1 MELRGGKSAQRL
13 HMFAS
18 KWGNWEL
25 GLLGI
30 TGGMHRARALGAD
43 QLQALALAP
52 SVKLPGIV

>member
-1 MELRGGKSAQRL
+1 
-13 HMFAS
+13 MFAS
-18 KWGNWEL
+18 KWGNREL